1 MEHIEMKNS
10 LDSKLQI
17 LSIFSIRIRSR
28 TRDIFN
34 LVKTLWIVVIVTVA
48 VHVVVLDLA
57 PVVVVVV
64 LVPIELLIVSK
75 STICPVASSE

>member
-1 MEHIEMKNS
+1 MI
-10 LDSKLQI
+10 D
-17 LSIFSIRIRSR
+17 
-28 TRDIFN
+28 T
-34 LVKTLWIVVIVTVA
+34 VVA
-48 VHVVVLDLA
+48 PVVVLDLA

>member
-1 MEHIEMKNS
+1 M
-10 LDSKLQI
+10 
-17 LSIFSIRIRSR
+17 
-28 TRDIFN
+28 
-34 LVKTLWIVVIVTVA
+34 IVTVA
-48 VHVVVLDLA
+48 VPVVVLDLA